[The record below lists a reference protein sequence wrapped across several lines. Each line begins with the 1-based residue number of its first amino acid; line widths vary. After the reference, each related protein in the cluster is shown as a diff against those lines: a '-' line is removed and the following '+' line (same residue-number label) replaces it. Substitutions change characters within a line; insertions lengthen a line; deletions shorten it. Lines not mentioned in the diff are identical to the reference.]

1 MRLKHFV
8 GKDVRGYMNFDIKF
22 RESVTFLIGINGS
35 GKTTVLKLL
44 SALLEPSYKMLCSI
58 DFFELTLLC
67 EIDEKKTIQI
77 FCRKEKSQMLLKYDD
92 IDAKIQEEDTFNVSD
107 MSQDLD
113 EHSDIAREE
122 FIRNR
127 STFESSN
134 VVSKIKSIQTPLF
147 LGINRRVIEMSMGEG
162 MVREAPTVRDIQLR
176 RRRRLIDD
184 AVDRALYDIQNMVF
198 DYVRHNA
205 RRQAAYADNFRK
217 KVVHD
222 SFKFYDNFAPL
233 LSNDYN
239 KQLELLEKKHEDIK
253 LAIKELGLDDLTTEV
268 DNLFDHL
275 EVLIKDLSRL
285 SPQKEQNPDYY
296 ATLGKWIVNS
306 AQLEKIDAI
315 TQYGNEYLDNLNK
328 LREPINRLQDGV
340 NIFFKEGGK
349 ELIVDGQGEIKVKI
363 TSKKKINSIYE
374 LSSGEKQLVIML
386 AHLALNRGNRMHSI
400 FFIDEPELSLHISW
414 QELFVDALLSASP
427 QTQFIIA
434 THAPAILAKPERK
447 EWCEDLSR

>member
-1 MRLKHFV
+1 MKLKSFI
-8 GKDVRGYMNFDIKF
+8 GKDVRGYIDVDIDF

-44 SALLEPSYKMLCSI
+44 SALLEPSYRVLCSI
-58 DFFELTLLC
+58 DFLELTLLC

-77 FCRKEKSQMLLKYDD
+77 FCRKEKGQMLLRYEDKSTQ
-92 IDAKIQEEDTFNVSD
+92 ILEENAFNVSD
-107 MSQDLD
+107 MSQTL
-113 EHSDIAREE
+113 EESGELAREE

-127 STFESSN
+127 STFESSD
-134 VVSKIKSIQTPLF
+134 VVMKIKSIQTPLF
-147 LGINRRVIEMSMGEG
+147 LGINRRVIEMSMGED
-162 MVREAPTVRDIQLR
+162 MVRETPSVREMQLR
-176 RRRRLIDD
+176 RRRRIIDD
-184 AVDRALYDIQNMVF
+184 AVDKALYDIQNMVF

-205 RRQAAYADNFRK
+205 RRQAVYADNFRK

-222 SFKFYDNFAPL
+222 SFKFYDNFSPL

-253 LAIKELGLDDLTTEV
+253 LAIKELGLDDLTIEV

-275 EVLIKDLSRL
+275 EILIKDLSQQ
-285 SPQKEQNPDYY
+285 SPQKDVNPEYY
-296 ATLGKWIVNS
+296 NTLGKWIVNS
-306 AQLEKIDAI
+306 TQLEKIDAI

-349 ELIVDGQGEIKVKI
+349 ELIIDGQGEIKVKI
-363 TSKKKINSIYE
+363 ASKKKINSIYE

-386 AHLALNRGNRMHSI
+386 AHLALNRGNRLHSI

-427 QTQFIIA
+427 QTQYIIA

>member
-1 MRLKHFV
+1 MKLKQFV
-8 GKDVRGYMNFDIKF
+8 GKGVRGYIDVDIEF

-77 FCRKEKSQMLLKYDD
+77 FCRKEKSKMLLKFVD
-92 IDAKIQEEDTFNVSD
+92 KCTNTQEEECFDVAD
-107 MSQDLD
+107 MSQTFEEQGDL
-113 EHSDIAREE
+113 AREE

-127 STFESSN
+127 SIFESSN

-147 LGINRRVIEMSMGEG
+147 LGINRRVIEMSMGES
-162 MVREAPTVRDIQLR
+162 MDRETHTVRDMQLR
-176 RRRRLIDD
+176 RRRRMIDD
-184 AVDRALYDIQNMVF
+184 AVDKALYDIQLMVF
-198 DYVRHNA
+198 DNVRHNA

-222 SFKFYDNFAPL
+222 SFKFYDSFTTL
-233 LSNDYN
+233 LSNDYD
-239 KQLELLEKKHEDIK
+239 KQLELLEKKHEDVK
-253 LAIKELGLDDLTTEV
+253 LAIRELGLDELSAEV
-268 DNLFDHL
+268 DNLFNRL
-275 EVLIKDLSRL
+275 EMLINDLSKL
-285 SPQKEQNPDYY
+285 APNKEHNLDYY
-296 ATLGKWIVNS
+296 DTLGKWIVNS
-306 AQLEKIDAI
+306 TQLEKIDAI

-340 NIFFKEGGK
+340 NVFFKEGGK
-349 ELIVDGQGEIKVKI
+349 ELVVDGQGEIKVKI
-363 TSKKKINSIYE
+363 APKKINSIYE
-374 LSSGEKQLVIML
+374 LSSGEKQLVILL
-386 AHLALNRGNRMHSI
+386 AHLALNRGSRQHSI